1 MQSLERA
8 STVTFVLCC
17 GASAPDPKLMYSEGD
32 AVSTPKGPGRVLK
45 VSGVTVR
52 VEFADGKSTWVQFRD
67 CQLMAKAGDTA
78 ALTSPAPAA
87 DKSAADKAAAE
98 KAAADKAAA
107 DKVAAEKVAAEKAV
121 ADKAAAE
128 KAAADKA
135 AAEKAA
141 AQKAA
146 AEKAATEKAAAEK
159 AATDKA
165 VAEKA
170 VAEKASREAA
180 ASEDQFASLAAAIDA
195 EEQQALQ
202 ALDAEFEGKC
212 TSLRKA
218 FDEKRKAKAD
228 ADRLQAE
235 AKAVADAK
243 AAPAPAPAPTP
254 SSASVDPLAA
264 YSATVV
270 LLYTPMTRDQLAT
283 VATRKIATQLQGL
296 RVPFSEVDGTQVEH
310 KDVRAA
316 LWKAAGAKPGT
327 YPILYSGL
335 TGFVTQ
341 GDALQDLLDSG
352 ELSMKLI
359 GHAGSAPPVPPTPT
373 PAAPAATEP
382 PRVEMMISAPTAKR
396 LLEVSTRLTS
406 LCGVAIAPVLAGA
419 EVVADMLTFVDAA
432 VTSSEIAAD
441 ALVLGHLTARLERA
455 TAHLGAPPPRSAAP
469 PAGRSAAL
477 ESLVL
482 RLEGAVGA

>member
-1 MQSLERA
+1 
-8 STVTFVLCC
+8 
-17 GASAPDPKLMYSEGD
+17 MYREGD

-243 AAPAPAPAPTP
+243 AAPAPAPAPVPAPAPTP
-254 SSASVDPLAA
+254 SSASVDPLSA

-359 GHAGSAPPVPPTPT
+359 GHAGSAPLVPPTPT

-419 EVVADMLTFVDAA
+419 EVVADMLTSVDAA

>member
-1 MQSLERA
+1 
-8 STVTFVLCC
+8 
-17 GASAPDPKLMYSEGD
+17 MYSEGD

-352 ELSMKLI
+352 ELGMKLI

>member
-1 MQSLERA
+1 
-8 STVTFVLCC
+8 
-17 GASAPDPKLMYSEGD
+17 MYREGD

-243 AAPAPAPAPTP
+243 AAPAPAPAPVPAPAPTP
-254 SSASVDPLAA
+254 SSASVDPLSA

-359 GHAGSAPPVPPTPT
+359 GHAGSAPLVPPTPT
-373 PAAPAATEP
+373 PAASAATEP

>member
-1 MQSLERA
+1 
-8 STVTFVLCC
+8 
-17 GASAPDPKLMYSEGD
+17 MYSEGD

-359 GHAGSAPPVPPTPT
+359 GHAGSAPPVPPTPRGVSSRRYR
-373 PAAPAATEP
+373 P
-382 PRVEMMISAPTAKR
+382 PMKM
-396 LLEVSTRLTS
+396 
-406 LCGVAIAPVLAGA
+406 
-419 EVVADMLTFVDAA
+419 A
-432 VTSSEIAAD
+432 VM
-441 ALVLGHLTARLERA
+441 
-455 TAHLGAPPPRSAAP
+455 P
-469 PAGRSAAL
+469 
-477 ESLVL
+477 
-482 RLEGAVGA
+482 

>member
-1 MQSLERA
+1 M
-8 STVTFVLCC
+8 
-17 GASAPDPKLMYSEGD
+17 
-32 AVSTPKGPGRVLK
+32 
-45 VSGVTVR
+45 
-52 VEFADGKSTWVQFRD
+52 
-67 CQLMAKAGDTA
+67 
-78 ALTSPAPAA
+78 
-87 DKSAADKAAAE
+87 
-98 KAAADKAAA
+98 
-107 DKVAAEKVAAEKAV
+107 
-121 ADKAAAE
+121 
-128 KAAADKA
+128 
-135 AAEKAA
+135 
-141 AQKAA
+141 
-146 AEKAATEKAAAEK
+146 
-159 AATDKA
+159 
-165 VAEKA
+165 
-170 VAEKASREAA
+170 
-180 ASEDQFASLAAAIDA
+180 
-195 EEQQALQ
+195 
-202 ALDAEFEGKC
+202 
-212 TSLRKA
+212 
-218 FDEKRKAKAD
+218 
-228 ADRLQAE
+228 
-235 AKAVADAK
+235 ADAK
-243 AAPAPAPAPTP
+243 AAPAPAPAPAP
-254 SSASVDPLAA
+254 SPASVDPLAA

-373 PAAPAATEP
+373 PAASAATEP